1 MVTLILANAALLI
14 GVALAGQIAV
24 TLLFAKEAI
33 LTKAGMICRVKCT
46 LAALMYGTIAV
57 LLAWHFVG

>member
-1 MVTLILANAALLI
+1 MVTLILAHSALLI

-33 LTKAGMICRVKCT
+33 LTREGTVCRVKCT
-46 LAALMYGTIAV
+46 LAALMYGTTAI
-57 LLAWHFVG
+57 LLAWHFGS